1 MKRVFLVIGLGLVLL
16 VVGVLIKTARLT
28 SMQVQV
34 NPGIDIAVDGQE
46 VAEHLANSLRFR
58 TISGRDPAQSN
69 ADEFVGLHEFLEETF
84 PRVHS
89 TLRKELIGDYSL
101 LYTWKGQDE
110 GLKPIL
116 LLAHQDVVG
125 VEVETEKDWTY
136 PPFEGRIAE
145 GFIWGRG
152 AMDFKVAVTGILEAV
167 EVLLGEGF
175 QPRTTI
181 YLAFGHDEEVGGQ
194 RGAAQIADLLQSRG
208 AEVEY
213 VLDEGLVITDGI
225 VSGISKPVA
234 LVGIAEKGY
243 VSIELTVEG
252 VGGHSSMPPLQTA
265 VGILSTAIHK
275 LEQNQFPASLEGA
288 ARQMFDYLAPEM
300 PFGMRMLFANLW
312 LFGGL
317 VESQLAASPAANA
330 TIRTTTAATMF
341 EGSIKDN
348 VLPSNAR
355 AVVNFRILNGDS
367 IPSVMEHVRRTVDDL
382 RVQIK
387 PVGQL
392 ASEPSPVSTPNSPNF
407 DVLQRT
413 IHQVF
418 PGVLVAPGQF
428 VAATDSRHYAELSSD
443 IYRFCPM
450 WAGPGDLDGIHGTN
464 ERISIENY
472 EQIVRFYFQ
481 LIHNSAL

>member
-1 MKRVFLVIGLGLVLL
+1 MKRVFLVIGSGLVLL

-34 NPGIDIAVDGQE
+34 DPGIDIAVDGQE

-58 TISGRDPAQSN
+58 TISDQGPAQSN

-101 LYTWKGQDE
+101 LYTWKGKEE

-125 VEVETEKDWTY
+125 VEVETEEDWTY

-145 GFIWGRG
+145 GYIWGRG

-167 EVLLGEGF
+167 ETLLGEGF

-194 RGAAQIADLLQSRG
+194 RGASQIADLLQSRG
-208 AEVEY
+208 EEVEY
-213 VLDEGLVITDGI
+213 VLDEGLVITEGM

-252 VGGHSSMPPLQTA
+252 VGGHSSMPPPQTA
-265 VGILSTAIHK
+265 VGILSTAIHN
-275 LEQNQFPASLEGA
+275 LEQNKFPARLEGA
-288 ARQMFDYLAPEM
+288 TGQMFDYLAPEM

-348 VLPSNAR
+348 VLPTNAR

-367 IPSVMEHVRRTVDDL
+367 IPSVIEHVRRTVDDL

-392 ASEPSPVSTPNSPNF
+392 TSEPSPVSTPNSPNF
-407 DVLQRT
+407 DVFQRT

-418 PGVLVAPGQF
+418 PEVLVAPGQF

-472 EQIVRFYFQ
+472 EQIVRFYIQ